1 MSDDH
6 GFNGALSPADETG
19 VSGFINLLC
28 GRIGLWAKSKGWREA
43 EPRNPLVLSAL
54 IHTEVS
60 ELVEGYRHGNPMCDK
75 PGLEGMSNAAEE
87 LADIVIRV
95 CDFAD
100 EHGIDLGDAVIRKLA
115 VNQKRPHR
123 HGGKAH

>member
-43 EPRNPLVLSAL
+43 EPRNPLVLAAL